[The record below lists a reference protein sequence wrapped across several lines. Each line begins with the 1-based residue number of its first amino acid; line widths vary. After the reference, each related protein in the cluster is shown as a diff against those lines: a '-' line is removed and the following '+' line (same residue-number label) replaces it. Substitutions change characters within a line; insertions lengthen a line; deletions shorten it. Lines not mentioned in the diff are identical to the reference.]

1 MGLDAFVRCRCWED
15 GTYHPPP
22 PIPAERIGVVDGS
35 LEPLVD
41 GEWRDFDRWKRTACA
56 HPDMDAACEY
66 LANWGGYRAFQQ
78 ALRQVGTFPV
88 MTEHLPNGNGGE
100 MPAAI
105 SAQVLAELTY
115 FDALPDVGTETVLLD
130 EGSGEVVTTY
140 IESYDGTYLSSATR
154 AGVAPDGFFVVRH
167 DKLMFR
173 STRFGYVDGMLVDG
187 DQRVE
192 WDFEPLPPR
201 LRVETRLVGPA
212 EFAYIVEPL
221 RKVCQVSV
229 ETGNPVVWC

>member
-56 HPDMDAACEY
+56 HPDMDAAC
-66 LANWGGYRAFQQ
+66 
-78 ALRQVGTFPV
+78 
-88 MTEHLPNGNGGE
+88 
-100 MPAAI
+100 
-105 SAQVLAELTY
+105 VLAELTY

-130 EGSGEVVTTY
+130 EGSGEV
-140 IESYDGTYLSSATR
+140 
-154 AGVAPDGFFVVRH
+154 
-167 DKLMFR
+167 
-173 STRFGYVDGMLVDG
+173 
-187 DQRVE
+187 
-192 WDFEPLPPR
+192 
-201 LRVETRLVGPA
+201 ETRLVSPA
-212 EFAYIVEPL
+212 EFAYVVEPL
-221 RKVCQVSV
+221 RRVCQVSV